1 MLKIGK
7 TKEQHEKNV
16 ANALAEAQAYNNRI
30 AEQEKIMRERNTKKK
45 LEKAAKHKRELLALL
60 NNGTQRIKGT
70 RRKGIRIRK
79 ASNQVSTPLSESS
92 EEEELNNKRANEG
105 LGGEQLVVKQKVKRQ
120 NQSSKLKREHQ
131 LTQIQEAVEGLPSNV
146 GVTRERIDG
155 MDKKMDE
162 LHAMVKA
169 MVKPIQNIESL
180 SEANTLAVDN
190 VRHTIIDRSKRL
202 EELYKKMR
210 HGRSG
215 GNSST
220 NLIIYYICL
229 YYKML
234 WTLIRLSLE
243 FNHLMAR
250 TGVQW
255 CNACPLW
262 TLGVGQ
268 CIVLFSNWVL
278 FNLIINGAVLA
289 VVPVPQLSIHP
300 YVFNEGMLLDLMF
313 FQLGHLI
320 HESFSGILRIKGIL
334 SPSTRGLRIL
344 GEQATGIEFS
354 QLGSTLWS
362 YVKGPVDSVSGYV
375 VQKWKSGMYDIMPES
390 ASSFVSGIGSAA
402 SSGLGTVGSA
412 AVSGLGTVGSAAVS
426 GLGTVGSA
434 VGSRLGSGAG
444 YLSSAAVSGTGYVT
458 SWWKGTGGAKGN
470 RRRHKVLNVNDTHK
484 LTIKTYN
491 LIDFEEFETISFLNK
506 TQQEEFNTST
516 IGKNFNKLK
525 SIMDKKL
532 QSQLEQI
539 LQYDELKVSMFL
551 VEIGNMLDVIVDY
564 GIPYFKD
571 NYTKNMKL
579 YKDVIKYDL
588 KLIDVKLLF
597 PELLNLNVSKFLNS
611 R

>member
-1 MLKIGK
+1 M
-7 TKEQHEKNV
+7 
-16 ANALAEAQAYNNRI
+16 
-30 AEQEKIMRERNTKKK
+30 
-45 LEKAAKHKRELLALL
+45 
-60 NNGTQRIKGT
+60 
-70 RRKGIRIRK
+70 
-79 ASNQVSTPLSESS
+79 
-92 EEEELNNKRANEG
+92 
-105 LGGEQLVVKQKVKRQ
+105 
-120 NQSSKLKREHQ
+120 
-131 LTQIQEAVEGLPSNV
+131 
-146 GVTRERIDG
+146 
-155 MDKKMDE
+155 
-162 LHAMVKA
+162 
-169 MVKPIQNIESL
+169 
-180 SEANTLAVDN
+180 
-190 VRHTIIDRSKRL
+190 
-202 EELYKKMR
+202 
-210 HGRSG
+210 
-215 GNSST
+215 
-220 NLIIYYICL
+220 
-229 YYKML
+229 
-234 WTLIRLSLE
+234 
-243 FNHLMAR
+243 
-250 TGVQW
+250 
-255 CNACPLW
+255 
-262 TLGVGQ
+262 
-268 CIVLFSNWVL
+268 
-278 FNLIINGAVLA
+278 
-289 VVPVPQLSIHP
+289 
-300 YVFNEGMLLDLMF
+300 MF

-362 YVKGPVDSVSGYV
+362 YVKGPVDSVSEYV

-412 AVSGLGTVGSAAVS
+412 AVSGLGTVGSAV
-426 GLGTVGSA
+426 GL
-434 VGSRLGSGAG
+434 RIGSGAG

-458 SWWKGTGGAKGN
+458 SWWKGTGGAKGTK
-470 RRRHKVLNVNDTHK
+470 RRHKVLNLNDRHK
-484 LTIKTYN
+484 LTNKTYN

-597 PELLNLNVSKFLNS
+597 PELLNLNVSNFLNS